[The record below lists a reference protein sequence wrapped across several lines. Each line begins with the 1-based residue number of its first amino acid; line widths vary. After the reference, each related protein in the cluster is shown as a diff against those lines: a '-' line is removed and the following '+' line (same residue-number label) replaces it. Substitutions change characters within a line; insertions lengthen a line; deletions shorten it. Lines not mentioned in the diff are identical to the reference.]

1 MGAGAGGVNIST
13 PREKGIAFPLRH
25 HICGSPFSLFFFFL
39 ISLISYLLSS
49 SGPIF
54 LSFLGS
60 FCLFLVGW
68 LVGWLV
74 PPGFCLAVC
83 RYRMDLG
90 PQWYSITT
98 HQRPQV
104 VDRCVA
110 SALSTLFFG
119 LLKPRILVP
128 PRLNIMCPP

>member
-68 LVGWLV
+68 LAGSTRFLFGCLSIPDGPR
-74 PPGFCLAVC
+74 PP
-83 RYRMDLG
+83 
-90 PQWYSITT
+90 
-98 HQRPQV
+98 V
-104 VDRCVA
+104 VFDHHAPEAA
-110 SALSTLFFG
+110 SS
-119 LLKPRILVP
+119 
-128 PRLNIMCPP
+128 